1 MRKGGDALEKRA
13 QRPSH
18 FRVGAWVGVGVTALA
33 LTPIFARLADTHP
46 IAISAHRMLIAAV
59 IMLAFAGLRARRQFA
74 DIRRKDVPLL
84 ALAGF
89 FLAMS
94 FGFWITSL
102 SETSVASSEL
112 ALTTIPLFVAVGAHY
127 FLGDKVGRL
136 TVLAVAMSL
145 FADAFI
151 TAGDWTGSWSARRI
165 QGDIHALIG
174 AAGFAGYLVVG
185 RRARERIH
193 SLSYDAVVFS
203 IAGALLLAFAV
214 ASGAPLLGLPG
225 ETYFWIGMGAIIPQA
240 VGYSIINW
248 ALGHWSSTNVA
259 LALAARPTIAII
271 FAFIALGE
279 TPRWATVVP
288 GGALALFAVYLA
300 VKSNDAP
307 WDDEDASD
315 HPR

>member
-1 MRKGGDALEKRA
+1 MRKGGGALEKRA

-18 FRVGAWVGVGVTALA
+18 FRVGAWLGVGVAAIA
-33 LTPIFARLADTHP
+33 LTPVFARFADTHP
-46 IAISAHRMLIAAV
+46 ITLSAHRMLIAAV
-59 IMLAFAGLRARRQFA
+59 IMLAFAGLRAPRQFA
-74 DIRRKDVPLL
+74 DIRRRDVPLL
-84 ALAGF
+84 TLAGF
-89 FLAMS
+89 FLAAA

-112 ALTTIPLFVAVGAHY
+112 ALTTIPLLVAVGAHY

-151 TAGDWTGSWSARRI
+151 AAGDWTGSWSARRI
-165 QGDIHALIG
+165 QGDLHALIG
-174 AAGFAGYLVVG
+174 AVGFAGYLVVG
-185 RRARERIH
+185 RRARERVH

-203 IAGALLLAFAV
+203 IAAAFLLAFAV
-214 ASGAPLLGLPG
+214 ASGAPLLGLSA
-225 ETYFWIGMGAIIPQA
+225 ETYFWIGMTAIIPQA
-240 VGYSIINW
+240 VGYSIMNW

-259 LALAARPTIAII
+259 LAQAAEPPAAII

-315 HPR
+315 HPH